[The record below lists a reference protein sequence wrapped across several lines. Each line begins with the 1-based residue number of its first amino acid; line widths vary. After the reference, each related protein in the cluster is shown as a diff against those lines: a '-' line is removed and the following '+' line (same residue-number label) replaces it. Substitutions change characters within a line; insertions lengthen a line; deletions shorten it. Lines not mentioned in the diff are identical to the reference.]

1 MDDVSYSV
9 SANIST
15 VRNKVL
21 RLGDADFYDS
31 SYSRTEVG
39 RSIGD
44 FYLIQTDGIFQSKD
58 EVYAHTT
65 TLEDGTVKIVQATA
79 QPGDVRYVDVDG
91 NGSINDDDRV
101 YCGSPLPKFEAG
113 LNATVEY
120 KGFDFNMLWTS
131 RYGNK
136 IYNSVRQGTLA
147 SFVNNMPSDYFPWTW
162 DNPSNEN
169 PRMYANASD
178 NTKGNT
184 TRFLENGSFLKLK
197 NLQLGYS
204 LPETLSRKFF
214 VQRLR
219 VYVSAQNLWTI
230 TKYKGYDPE
239 LICTNVFAQGYDS
252 GQYPNARQYT
262 FGLQVSF

>member
-1 MDDVSYSV
+1 
-9 SANIST
+9 
-15 VRNKVL
+15 
-21 RLGDADFYDS
+21 
-31 SYSRTEVG
+31 
-39 RSIGD
+39 
-44 FYLIQTDGIFQSKD
+44 
-58 EVYAHTT
+58 
-65 TLEDGTVKIVQATA
+65 
-79 QPGDVRYVDVDG
+79 
-91 NGSINDDDRV
+91 
-101 YCGSPLPKFEAG
+101 
-113 LNATVEY
+113 
-120 KGFDFNMLWTS
+120 
-131 RYGNK
+131 
-136 IYNSVRQGTLA
+136 
-147 SFVNNMPSDYFPWTW
+147 MPSDYFPWTW

-230 TKYKGYDPE
+230 TKCKGYDPE

>member
-1 MDDVSYSV
+1 
-9 SANIST
+9 
-15 VRNKVL
+15 
-21 RLGDADFYDS
+21 
-31 SYSRTEVG
+31 
-39 RSIGD
+39 
-44 FYLIQTDGIFQSKD
+44 
-58 EVYAHTT
+58 
-65 TLEDGTVKIVQATA
+65 
-79 QPGDVRYVDVDG
+79 
-91 NGSINDDDRV
+91 
-101 YCGSPLPKFEAG
+101 
-113 LNATVEY
+113 
-120 KGFDFNMLWTS
+120 MLWTS

-262 FGLQVSF
+262 VGLQVSFSC